1 MDNELLRE
9 LRGGKTQEE
18 IAKDIG
24 ITKSAW
30 AMYERGERIPRDE
43 VKVKIA
49 KYFVRTIE
57 ELFFA
62 KKSTNSVRKKMRGES
77 SDSK

>member
-49 KYFVRTIE
+49 KYFGRTIE

-62 KKSTNSVRKKMRGES
+62 KKGALIVLN
-77 SDSK
+77 

>member
-49 KYFVRTIE
+49 KYFGRTIE

-62 KKSTNSVRKKMRGES
+62 QKEH
-77 SDSK
+77 

>member
-49 KYFVRTIE
+49 KYFGRTIE
-57 ELFFA
+57 ELFFTQ
-62 KKSTNSVRKKMRGES
+62 KEH
-77 SDSK
+77 